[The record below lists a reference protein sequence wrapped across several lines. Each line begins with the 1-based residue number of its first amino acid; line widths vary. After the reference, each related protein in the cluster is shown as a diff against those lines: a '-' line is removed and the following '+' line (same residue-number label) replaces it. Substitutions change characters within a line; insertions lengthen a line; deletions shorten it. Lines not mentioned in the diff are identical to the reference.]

1 MRQQSERVYMR
12 VSTEFLQRIT
22 RLAKQKQVTVS
33 AFIREAALEKAEALE
48 SKKKQTNVA
57 A

>member
-48 SKKKQTNVA
+48 SKKKQPNIA

>member
-48 SKKKQTNVA
+48 SKKKQSNVA